1 MGRPWSAEEAGG
13 TAERPRRD
21 KMSLDAYDP
30 LATARKRLR
39 RIDFFKRLKARTAA
53 RVGTRKG
60 ADMKPRSRTIAKEFE
75 RRLREARRE
84 VWRTMVGTEE
94 ELSTLEAPDAT
105 SSEGAS
111 AVVVADVL
119 AKVGGS
125 ERRLL
130 DEIDAAYSRLAA
142 GTFGICERCGKVIA
156 LARLRA
162 LPAARLCITC
172 ERVAEGAASA

>member
-1 MGRPWSAEEAGG
+1 
-13 TAERPRRD
+13 
-21 KMSLDAYDP
+21 
-30 LATARKRLR
+30 
-39 RIDFFKRLKARTAA
+39 
-53 RVGTRKG
+53 
-60 ADMKPRSRTIAKEFE
+60 MKPRSRTIAKEFE

-84 VWRTMVGTEE
+84 VWRTVVGTEK
-94 ELSTLEAPDAT
+94 ELSTLEAPDAA

-111 AVVVADVL
+111 AVVVAEVL

-142 GTFGICERCGKVIA
+142 GTFGICERCGRSIA

-162 LPAARLCITC
+162 LPAARLCIAC
-172 ERVAEGAASA
+172 ERVAEGAVSA